1 MRGVSIGIDVGT
13 GSVTTVVLRKEKNG
27 ELRLLGVGK
36 AASEGMRKGA
46 VGDPEALSR
55 SIKKSAHNASRASNI
70 SVRSG
75 VVAFG
80 GSSVRSSLVRGVV
93 AISRA
98 DGEITGEDVR
108 RSIQAAES
116 FHPKSPN
123 RETVHILPRQFWIDG
138 EGNIQDPVGM
148 VGMRLEVEALI
159 IDGEKRSLSNLV
171 KAFDQA
177 GIDIDDLI
185 FSPIAASLAVL
196 TPEQKE
202 LGVMLLDI
210 GAGTSDYAIFREGTL
225 VDAGIIPVGGDL
237 ATQDIAQMFKTRV
250 DVAEKIK
257 QKYGHA
263 IPDAFSK
270 GDVIRLAEFIEDE
283 NDVYSQRELAEVIRA
298 RMADIFELAEKA
310 LRQNARALALPAGV
324 IIVGG
329 SSLLPGLREFAK
341 KEMRLLVE
349 RGVVQGIRLDEALG
363 GGATIATALGAALK
377 RLDQPGGFASA
388 GSLRPIV
395 KIGSLV
401 KNWLKIF
408 MP

>member
-1 MRGVSIGIDVGT
+1 MRGVSIGIDIGT
-13 GSVTTVVLRKEKNG
+13 GSVTTAVVRKEKNG

-46 VGDPEALSR
+46 VCDPEALSR
-55 SIKKSAHNASRASNI
+55 SIKKSAHNAYKASNV

-80 GSSVRSSLVRGVV
+80 GSSVRSSLSRGVV

-98 DGEITGEDVR
+98 DGEITGEDVK
-108 RSIQAAES
+108 RSLQAAEAL
-116 FHPKSPN
+116 HPKSPN

-210 GAGTSDYAIFREGTL
+210 GAGTSDYAIFREG
-225 VDAGIIPVGGDL
+225 VMADAGIIPVGGDL

-270 GDVIRLAEFIEDE
+270 GDVIRLAEFIDDE
-283 NDVYSQRELAEVIRA
+283 TDVYSQRELAEVIRA
-298 RMADIFELAEKA
+298 RMADIFELAEKS
-310 LRQNARALALPAGV
+310 LRQNARSMSLPAGV

-349 RGVVQGIRLDEALG
+349 RGVVQGIRLDETLG

-377 RLDQPGGFASA
+377 RLDQPGGFAAA
-388 GSLRPIV
+388 GSLRPV
-395 KIGSLV
+395 LKTWSLV